1 MLTILGSGE
10 LGADE
15 EPSTFRENYIGDV
28 GAVAVCSYP
37 SKQGPDLP
45 IDRRFN
51 VDGFW
56 TGSPSTVLTRPV
68 KLIFSPTSASAG
80 SALIEVV
87 VGIGTVY
94 TSLPI
99 SAFDDLTASLVRF
112 RRVKLMF

>member
-45 IDRRFN
+45 IDRRFK
-51 VDGFW
+51 VDAG
-56 TGSPSTVLTRPV
+56 VLDRFPV
-68 KLIFSPTSASAG
+68 DCPDQAG
-80 SALIEVV
+80 EADLLAHICFR
-87 VGIGTVY
+87 GI
-94 TSLPI
+94 S
-99 SAFDDLTASLVRF
+99 FD
-112 RRVKLMF
+112 